1 MFERPQYNTP
11 GGLRRKAKNPTKKKN
26 SQLIIPKKQELLEK
40 GKNLNKNNEGK
51 GISKEAAKLIA
62 QAIKGMLK
70 Q

>member
-1 MFERPQYNTP
+1 MYERPQYNTP
-11 GGLRRKAKNPTKKKN
+11 DGFKRKAKNPTRKKS
-26 SQLIIPKKQELLEK
+26 SQLIIPKKLNLPAK
-40 GKNLNKNNEGK
+40 GNVFNKNNEGR